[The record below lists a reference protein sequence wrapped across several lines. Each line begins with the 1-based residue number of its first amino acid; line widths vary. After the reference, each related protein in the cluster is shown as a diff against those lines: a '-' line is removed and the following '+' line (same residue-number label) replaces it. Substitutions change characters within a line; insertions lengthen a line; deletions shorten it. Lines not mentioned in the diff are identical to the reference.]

1 MLCASSSIPARPGVR
16 GEMNHRFVVTGGPG
30 GGKTTILNAL
40 SERGYSFA
48 PESAR
53 KIIKERL
60 AAGLSPRPDPVSFA
74 QEILSSDIEKYQN
87 VTSCDYAMFFDRGVL
102 DALYML
108 NAENALTRDE
118 IAKYVQMFPYN
129 SVVFLLP
136 PWKEIYD
143 TDSERDQTF
152 AESVEVFEGMKRW
165 YSQWGYETLEVPRG
179 NINERASFILQRIH
193 TP

>member
-1 MLCASSSIPARPGVR
+1 
-16 GEMNHRFVVTGGPG
+16 MNHRFVVTGGPG

-40 SERGYSFA
+40 EERGYSFA

-74 QEILSSDIEKYQN
+74 HEILSLDIEKYQA
-87 VTSCDYAMFFDRGVL
+87 VTSCGYPVLFDRGIL

-108 NAENALTRDE
+108 DAENAQTRDE
-118 IAKYVQMFPYN
+118 IAKYVQKFPYN

-152 AESVEVFEGMKRW
+152 EESVEVFEGMKRW

-179 NINERASFILQRIH
+179 AINERVSFVLKHIDA
-193 TP
+193 P

>member
-1 MLCASSSIPARPGVR
+1 
-16 GEMNHRFVVTGGPG
+16 MNRRFVVTGGPG
-30 GGKTTILNAL
+30 GGKTTILSAL
-40 SERGYSFA
+40 AERGYSCV

-60 AAGLSPRPDPVSFA
+60 AARLSPRPDLVSFS
-74 QEILSSDIEKYQN
+74 QEILSSDIEKYQD
-87 VTSCDYAMFFDRGVL
+87 VTTCDHAMFFDRGVL

-108 NAENALTRDE
+108 DAENALARDE
-118 IAKYVQMFPYN
+118 IANYVQKFPYN

-152 AESVEVFEGMKRW
+152 EESIEVFEGMKRW
-165 YSQWGYETLEVPRG
+165 YSQWGYKTLEVPRG
-179 NINERASFILQRIH
+179 NINERVSFILQSIH

>member
-1 MLCASSSIPARPGVR
+1 MAGVR
-16 GEMNHRFVVTGGPG
+16 GEMYHRFVVTGGPG
-30 GGKTTILNAL
+30 GGKTTTLSAL
-40 SERGYSFA
+40 AERGYRVA

-53 KIIKERL
+53 EIIKKRL
-60 AAGLSPRPDPVSFA
+60 AAGLPPRPNPVSFA
-74 QEILSSDIEKYQN
+74 QEIISSDIEKYQD
-87 VTSCDYAMFFDRGVL
+87 VASCADSTFFDRGVL

-108 NAENALTRDE
+108 NAENALTHDE
-118 IAKYVQMFPYN
+118 IAKYVQKFPYN

-152 AESVEVFEGMKRW
+152 EESVEVFEGMKRW
-165 YSQWGYETLEVPRG
+165 YSQWGYEMLEVPRC
-179 NINERASFILQRIH
+179 NINERVSFILQRIH

>member
-1 MLCASSSIPARPGVR
+1 
-16 GEMNHRFVVTGGPG
+16 MNHRFVVTGGPG

-40 SERGYSFA
+40 AERGYCFV

-60 AAGLSPRPDPVSFA
+60 AAGLSPRPSPVSFA
-74 QEILSSDIEKYQN
+74 QEILNLDIEKYRDA
-87 VTSCDYAMFFDRGVL
+87 TAFDRAMFFDRGVL

-108 NAENALTRDE
+108 DAEGTLTRDE
-118 IAKYVQMFPYN
+118 IAQYVQKFPYN
-129 SVVFLLP
+129 GVAFLLP
-136 PWKEIYD
+136 PWKEIYG

-152 AESVEVFEGMKRW
+152 EQSVVVFEGMKRW

-179 NINERASFILQRIH
+179 NINERMSFILKSIDN
-193 TP
+193 P

>member
-1 MLCASSSIPARPGVR
+1 
-16 GEMNHRFVVTGGPG
+16 MNHRFVVTGGPG
-30 GGKTTILNAL
+30 GGKTTILSAL
-40 SERGYSFA
+40 AERGYSFV

-60 AAGLSPRPDPVSFA
+60 AAGLWPRPDPVSFA
-74 QEILSSDIEKYQN
+74 REILSSDIEKYQDA
-87 VTSCDYAMFFDRGVL
+87 SCCDSAMFFDRGVL

-118 IAKYVQMFPYN
+118 IAEYVQYFPYN

-152 AESVEVFEGMKRW
+152 EDSVEVFEGMKRW
-165 YSQWGYETLEVPRG
+165 YSQWGYETLEVPRV
-179 NINERASFILQRIH
+179 NIDERVSFILQRIY